1 MRTEKTHKNKQVKIN
16 KRKPRSISLLLG

>member
-16 KRKPRSISLLLG
+16 KWKPRSISLLLG